1 MEICCSKKIENG
13 LYWAKDFFTY
23 NGISEIN
30 TDFNSEVVYG
40 YDIEY
45 DSESMT
51 DTQYESNFI

>member
-1 MEICCSKKIENG
+1 MSRTKNQDG
-13 LYWAKDFFTY
+13 